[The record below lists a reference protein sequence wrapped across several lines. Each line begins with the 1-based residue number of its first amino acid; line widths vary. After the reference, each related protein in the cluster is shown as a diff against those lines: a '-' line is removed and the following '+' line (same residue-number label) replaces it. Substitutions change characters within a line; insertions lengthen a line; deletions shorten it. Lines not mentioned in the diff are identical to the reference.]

1 MIIISIV
8 NTIIIYYYV
17 HVHVQ
22 CHFDDDED
30 DDGVDG
36 GGCGRQLCSAS
47 HHTHFFERPLLDT
60 STTAPKLPCQKQ
72 PFTVLSPH
80 FLLTT
85 IASSLCT
92 LLGA

>member
-1 MIIISIV
+1 MPIVILVMIIISIV
-8 NTIIIYYYV
+8 NYVV

-30 DDGVDG
+30 DDGDG

-60 STTAPKLPCQKQ
+60 STKAPKLPK
-72 PFTVLSPH
+72 
-80 FLLTT
+80 
-85 IASSLCT
+85 SSLSRCCHHISY
-92 LLGA
+92 LLR